1 MHAHTPTTTTTHQ
14 TPLHLAARRGYVKCL
29 QILLEYGA
37 RFDVENTHRETPIQL
52 ARGKK
57 NCEKVFE
64 HAIARYT
71 IPLRTKDEEAISEG
85 NFTC

>member
-1 MHAHTPTTTTTHQ
+1 MFSQ

-29 QILLEYGA
+29 MVLLEYGA

-64 HAIARYT
+64 HAIAKYT
-71 IPLRTKDEEAISEG
+71 IPLRTKEEEAIVEG
-85 NFTC
+85 KYLCVTAHVL